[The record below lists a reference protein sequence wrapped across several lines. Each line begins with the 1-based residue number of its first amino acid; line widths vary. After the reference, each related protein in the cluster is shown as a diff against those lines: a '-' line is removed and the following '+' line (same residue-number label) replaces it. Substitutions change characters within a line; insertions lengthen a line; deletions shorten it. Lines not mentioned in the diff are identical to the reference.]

1 MKGLKYKNQQNLE
14 QRHEVSKCYWKND
27 TSSLAQCMAT
37 TNLQFVKKKT
47 TTKNSICKAQHLSE
61 YQITMMYTVNMS
73 QFCRLYFNKAGIF
86 SNAYQN
92 MINILQQ
99 NVTKSSNSNEELIGH
114 KLQHI
119 HKAEFFIA
127 LKKVCFS
134 LKKKVVIDEEKVN

>member
-1 MKGLKYKNQQNLE
+1 MKGLKYKNQQNVE

-27 TSSLAQCMAT
+27 TSSLAHCMAA
-37 TNLQFVKKKT
+37 TNLQFVKKKK
-47 TTKNSICKAQHLSE
+47 KNSICKAQHLSE
-61 YQITMMYTVNMS
+61 YEITMMYTVNMS
-73 QFCRLYFNKAGIF
+73 QFCRLYFNKAEIF

>member
-1 MKGLKYKNQQNLE
+1 MLLEKWYQQSCSM
-14 QRHEVSKCYWKND
+14 HGHHK
-27 TSSLAQCMAT
+27 TSVC
-37 TNLQFVKKKT
+37 KKKNKKQK
-47 TTKNSICKAQHLSE
+47 TKNSICKAQHLSE

-134 LKKKVVIDEEKVN
+134 LKKKKVVIDEEKLN

>member
-1 MKGLKYKNQQNLE
+1 MLLEKWYQQSCSLHG
-14 QRHEVSKCYWKND
+14 RHKPSVC
-27 TSSLAQCMAT
+27 
-37 TNLQFVKKKT
+37 KKKK
-47 TTKNSICKAQHLSE
+47 KNSICKAQHLSE
-61 YQITMMYTVNMS
+61 YEITMMYTVNMS
-73 QFCRLYFNKAGIF
+73 QFCRLYFNKAEIF